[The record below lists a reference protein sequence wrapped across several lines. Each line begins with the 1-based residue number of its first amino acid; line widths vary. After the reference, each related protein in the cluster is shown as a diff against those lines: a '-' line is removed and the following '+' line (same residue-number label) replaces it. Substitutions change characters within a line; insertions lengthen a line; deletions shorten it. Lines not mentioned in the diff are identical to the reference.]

1 MQFRKAETR
10 EAEAIRALYQAV
22 IGTPFCTWDAQSGEI
37 DGELLHEI
45 GSPMIPEDQYAAIVN
60 GGM

>member
-1 MQFRKAETR
+1 M
-10 EAEAIRALYQAV
+10 IRCKKKTLN
-22 IGTPFCTWDAQSGEI
+22 GTQYAQSGKI

-60 GGM
+60 GGV